1 MKDYNEEDAIKM
13 MEAQLPEAL
22 RDSDAVSEVLDLIY
36 DYYDENGDLE
46 IDCDGDD
53 EEANIDEMAEYIHNY
68 LRKNPPAVHFSM
80 ENIASMV
87 RAEIMYE
94 QSLL

>member
-13 MEAQLPEAL
+13 MAAQLPEAL
-22 RDSDAVSEVLDLIY
+22 RDNDAISEVLDLIY

-46 IDCDGDD
+46 IDSDEDD
-53 EEANIDEMAEYIHNY
+53 ETENVDEMAHYIFNY
-68 LRKNPPAVHFSM
+68 LRKNPPAVEFSM
-80 ENIASMV
+80 DNIADMV